1 MNPGTNVKAV
11 KQVENES
18 IIQKKYIYIYNNANI
33 LAMCYIWI
41 TVIGED
47 MLSFEHRLNWLKNK
61 SMPY

>member
-1 MNPGTNVKAV
+1 MNAVTNLKAV
-11 KQVENES
+11 SQVENES
-18 IIQKKYIYIYNNANI
+18 ILQGTNKNINNVNM